1 MTPGL
6 DVRGLQVTGRASSSW
21 RGHTAPPGQFTIANG
36 AEPAAGTGAC
46 RGLRAARGTGR
57 EEGPRVAA
65 VFWLLL

>member
-6 DVRGLQVTGRASSSW
+6 DVRGLQVTGRASSCW
-21 RGHTAPPGQFTIANG
+21 RGYTARQGQLTIANG
-36 AEPAAGTGAC
+36 AEPAAGTRAC